1 MAEPIVIIGA
11 GLAAATAAATLRE
24 QGAPGAIVL
33 LGDEEHLPYLRPP
46 LSKEYLTDEAP
57 LESVFIHD
65 DAWYDEHD
73 IEVRRDTRVTG
84 IDPGLHLI
92 DLADE
97 TRVHYSRALIATGS
111 RARDLPVRGAEL
123 DGVLTLRRLA
133 DCQRIKHLLRG
144 AERIVVV
151 GAGWIGL
158 EVASAARRAGVDVT
172 IIEPEAQPLLHV
184 LGAQVGSLFAD
195 LHIEYGVRLLTG
207 TRVTEFVGEAGTV
220 AGVRLGDHAVLPADA
235 VVVGVG
241 AIPNVEPFAASGL
254 AIANGIVADA
264 GLATNAPDV
273 FVAGDV
279 ANAFHPRL
287 DRRIRVEHWDNARG
301 QGAAAALAML
311 DRRITYDRTPYFYS
325 DQFDVGLEYTGFA
338 PFGSYDRVVLRGDPA
353 EHRYV
358 AFWLA
363 GGRVLAGMNVN
374 TWDVRPQIEDLVT
387 GGRIVDPVRLA
398 DEAVPLTDVALPGSG
413 FEDELASEVWEDES
427 PAASPRVGRMA
438 G

>member
-24 QGAPGAIVL
+24 QGVPGAIVL
-33 LGDEEHLPYLRPP
+33 LGEEEHLPYLRPP

-65 DAWYDEHD
+65 DAWYDVHD
-73 IEVRRDTRVTG
+73 IEVRRDTRVMG
-84 IDPGLHLI
+84 LDPEQHLI
-92 DLADE
+92 DLADG
-97 TRVHYSRALIATGS
+97 TRLHYSRALIATGS
-111 RARDLPVRGAEL
+111 RARELAVRGSDF
-123 DGVLTLRRLA
+123 DGVLTLRRLS
-133 DCQRIKHLLRG
+133 DCLRIKEVLRN
-144 AERIVVV
+144 AQRIVVV

-172 IIEPEAQPLLHV
+172 VVEPEAQPLLHV
-184 LGAQVGSLFAD
+184 LGTDVAALFAD
-195 LHIEYGVRLLTG
+195 LHAEYGVRLLTG
-207 TRVTEFVGEAGTV
+207 TRVTEFVGQVGTV
-220 AGVRLGDHAVLPADA
+220 TGVRLGDHTVLPADA

-254 AIANGIVADA
+254 VIANGIVADQ
-264 GLATNAPDV
+264 GLATTVPDV

-311 DRRITYDRTPYFYS
+311 DRRITYDRIPYFYS

-338 PFGSYDRVVLRGDPA
+338 PFGTYDQVVLRGDPV

-374 TWDVRPQIEDLVT
+374 TWDVRPQIEDLVRT
-387 GGRIVDPVRLA
+387 GRTVDPLRLA
-398 DEAVPLTDVALPGSG
+398 DEAVPLTDVVLRGSG
-413 FEDELASEVWEDES
+413 FEDELAREVWEDES
-427 PAASPRVGRMA
+427 PAAARPAPRKA